1 MNFRKLI
8 FAALVIC
15 AAASCKKDEEDTITP
30 GLDGSLSII
39 GLPQFVG
46 INEEVTVSV
55 KGVTHPEGKEL
66 TYSWK
71 VSPSAP
77 TAVKGENYTIT
88 FSDTLQTCTVYCT
101 ASAEGYAGSSASAY
115 VTVVKGGKDGSIKG
129 IDFPDASFSTPIDDY
144 SENTYFYWEIG
155 SQTWMLNNAAERSSG
170 KPYEN
175 CEVMSDVLG
184 RYYSYDQAVAVCE
197 SLATASG
204 QNWKLPSLDDWK
216 TLEGFIKSNIAEDSS
231 KGKSVAAALL
241 ADATFNSFTM
251 WEYWPAVGTITNSS
265 KFAVIPAGY
274 ANLVTSS
281 FDGVYDFAAFW
292 TGTEHEQ
299 DDNMAYAVN
308 MAVGEP
314 EIYYGTRDKKSFG
327 ASVRCILK

>member
-1 MNFRKLI
+1 
-8 FAALVIC
+8 
-15 AAASCKKDEEDTITP
+15 
-30 GLDGSLSII
+30 
-39 GLPQFVG
+39 
-46 INEEVTVSV
+46 
-55 KGVTHPEGKEL
+55 
-66 TYSWK
+66 
-71 VSPSAP
+71 
-77 TAVKGENYTIT
+77 
-88 FSDTLQTCTVYCT
+88 
-101 ASAEGYAGSSASAY
+101 
-115 VTVVKGGKDGSIKG
+115 
-129 IDFPDASFSTPIDDY
+129 
-144 SENTYFYWEIG
+144 
-155 SQTWMLNNAAERSSG
+155 MLNNAAERSSG

-216 TLEGFIKSNIAEDSS
+216 TLEGVIKSNIAEDSS

-265 KFAVIPAGY
+265 KFAAIPAGY